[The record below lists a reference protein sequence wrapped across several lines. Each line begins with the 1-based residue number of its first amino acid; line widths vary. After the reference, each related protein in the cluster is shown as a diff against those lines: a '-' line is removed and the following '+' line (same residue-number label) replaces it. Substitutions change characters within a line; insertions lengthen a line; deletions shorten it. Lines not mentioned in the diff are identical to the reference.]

1 MPDVIFVVMNLTDEC
16 VKERIIS
23 RHGTENPQLT
33 ALYNKLYSYFE
44 PATEDEENA
53 YNITIDCN
61 DSREDVIEKVLGLFK
76 DNDVDK
82 VSKVVKENKESA
94 VDNESTNDNE
104 SNVDNES
111 PEDKDSTVDKDD
123 SSCCTLS

>member
-61 DSREDVIEKVLGLFK
+61 CSREDVIEKVLGLFK

-82 VSKVVKENKESA
+82 ESK
-94 VDNESTNDNE
+94 VDNESTKDNE
-104 SNVDNES
+104 SNVDNEAT
-111 PEDKDSTVDKDD
+111 EDKDSTVDKDD